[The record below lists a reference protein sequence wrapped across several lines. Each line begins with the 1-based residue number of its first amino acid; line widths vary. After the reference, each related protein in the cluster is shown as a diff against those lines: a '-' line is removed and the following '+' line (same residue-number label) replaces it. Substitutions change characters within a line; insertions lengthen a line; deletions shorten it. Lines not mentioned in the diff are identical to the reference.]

1 MKKVIIFLG
10 IGLIALLILIQLVP
24 FGRQHTNPAVI
35 QEPNWDSPQTRELTK
50 RACFDCHSN
59 ETIWPWY
66 SNIAPV
72 SWLIQNDVL
81 EGRSKLNFSEWGR
94 GEMEVDEIGELI
106 QSGEMPPSYFVML
119 HPEAKLTAAEQEAL
133 IRGLMVTTGGSE
145 DSD

>member
-106 QSGEMPPSYFVML
+106 QSGEMPPSYFIML